1 MTKLKL
7 FILKHKKKAHNKYNI
22 IMTLCQKREVQSLI
36 QKKITQQICEYDVSY
51 FLQGEC
57 NHRPSD
63 IEKAMKENIAQV
75 MADTEKANKI
85 KQMYE
90 NKIQLTESYL
100 SIKVREKNKT
110 METNY
115 VEQIKEHAQ
124 NVQDE
129 KQKFIKQENGIYDD
143 CPEIPVELMNKSR
156 NIMEFY
162 TNKDK
167 YMQHCENLTQYFA
180 IKCKEACHESII
192 NANIQKPQI
201 LYVTQ
206 GTYNS
211 LILKGKALAIQT
223 EEIMYQLLQT
233 LPFKVSCSVAIII
246 VILVMLT
253 LTQKTIKKGYF
264 LYSLA
269 KNYLTELMQK
279 SAQEQLLAK
288 IKELILKMQQEIEK
302 SKKNKYVD
310 DAQQKLIEDALKE
323 LLKKLRKGPRRR
335 H

>member
-1 MTKLKL
+1 MTKIKL
-7 FILKHKKKAHNKYNI
+7 FILKHKKRSHNKYNI
-22 IMTLCQKREVQSLI
+22 ITTLCQKREVQSLI

-51 FLQGEC
+51 FLQDE
-57 NHRPSD
+57 NSRRPSD

-90 NKIQLTESYL
+90 NKIHLTESYL
-100 SIKVREKNKT
+100 AIKVREKNKM

-115 VEQIKEHAQ
+115 VEQIKEHAK
-124 NVQDE
+124 NIQDE
-129 KQKFIKQENGIYDD
+129 KKKFIKQENGIYDG
-143 CPEIPVELMNKSR
+143 CPDIPVELVSKNKD
-156 NIMEFY
+156 IMESY
-162 TNKDK
+162 TNKDQ
-167 YMQHCENLTQYFA
+167 YIQNCEQLTQHFA
-180 IKCKEACHESII
+180 MKYKEAFQQSIL
-192 NANIQKPQI
+192 NADIQKPQI

-206 GTYNS
+206 GIYNGF
-211 LILKGKALAIQT
+211 IKKGKELAIQT

-233 LPFKVSCSVAIII
+233 MPFKVSCSVAIII

-253 LTQKTIKKGYF
+253 LTQKTIKNGYF

-269 KNYLTELMQK
+269 KNYLTERMQK
-279 SAQEQLLAK
+279 IAQKQWLAQ

-310 DAQQKLIEDALKE
+310 DAEKKLIEDALNE
-323 LLKKLRKGPRRR
+323 FLKKLRKGPIRR